1 MERQPRYNTESFG
14 FTVITDTTL
23 KMLSC
28 MRARACLALIVLG
41 LTSNAACRR
50 EEPEPPPVATP
61 SFSVQQTRVPL
72 GSPVE
77 VTYKFVVAPN
87 APKIN
92 ENYRVFVHF
101 LDADKE
107 RMWTDDHELPVPT
120 TQWKP
125 GQVIEYTK
133 TMFVPIYPYQGA
145 TTVLMGLYSLASD
158 SRLPL
163 AGPNNGQRAYTVG
176 QLELLPRTESIFV
189 MFKDGWHP
197 AETPPDNAAVEWQWT
212 KKEATLSVRN
222 PKKDVMLYLHL
233 DQPGLFPEAQQ
244 VTVTLGDQVIDSFT
258 IAPKQEL
265 IRKPTITSA
274 QLGTADV
281 VDLKISVD
289 KSYVPAVVTSGK
301 NRDPRELG
309 VRVFHA
315 YVQPIS

>member
-1 MERQPRYNTESFG
+1 MERQPRYNIESFE

-23 KMLSC
+23 KMPNS
-28 MRARACLALIVLG
+28 AHGRACLALVVLG
-41 LTSNAACRR
+41 LMSGVACRR

-61 SFSVQQTRVPL
+61 SFSVTQTRVPL

-77 VTYKFVVAPN
+77 VTYKFVVSPA
-87 APKIN
+87 APKIS

-101 LDADKE
+101 LDADNE
-107 RMWTDDHELPVPT
+107 RMWADDHELPVPT

-125 GQVIEYTK
+125 GQVIEYTR

-222 PKKDVMLYLHL
+222 PKKDVTLYLHL

-244 VTVTLGDQVIDSFT
+244 VTVTLGDQVIDSFA

-274 QLGTADV
+274 QLGTGDV